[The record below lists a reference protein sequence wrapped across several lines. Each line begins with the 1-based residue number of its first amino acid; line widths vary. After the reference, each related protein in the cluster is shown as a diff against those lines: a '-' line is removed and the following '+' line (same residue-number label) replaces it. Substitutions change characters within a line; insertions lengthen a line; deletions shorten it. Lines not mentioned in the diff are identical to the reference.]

1 MWNEM
6 YWIGLSISCGSPVLL
21 WRYGLYYKMWVVL
34 LNKSSVRGFAI
45 CSSPWSL
52 VQPGTSQQ
60 HGSLPAQNGGKQL
73 RETSNERTCWA
84 DSAVDAQIPITNS
97 QTSLNVPLPTF
108 SWFGGESSKPFS
120 AEPDI
125 KPLLLT
131 GTCHVPSPRQRRQ
144 RCRLLRCVVS
154 HFIRARDGKT
164 SFLFPTNVRVRG
176 WVQLLELENDG
187 EPPAH
192 ESKVIHM

>member
-6 YWIGLSISCGSPVLL
+6 YWIGLSISCGSPALL
-21 WRYGLYYKMWVVL
+21 WRYGLYYTMWVVL

-45 CSSPWSL
+45 CSSSWSL
-52 VQPGTSQQ
+52 VQPETSQQ
-60 HGSLPAQNGGKQL
+60 RRSLPTQNGGKRL

-84 DSAVDAQIPITNS
+84 DSAADAPIHITNS
-97 QTSLNVPLPTF
+97 QTSLNVPLSTL
-108 SWFGGESSKPFS
+108 SWLGGESSKPFS
-120 AEPDI
+120 SEPDI

-131 GTCHVPSPRQRRQ
+131 RTCHVPSPRQRRQ
-144 RCRLLRCVVS
+144 RCRLLRRVAS

-164 SFLFPTNVRVRG
+164 SFLFPTNVRVWR
-176 WVQLLELENDG
+176 WVQLLSLVNDG

-192 ESKVIHM
+192 ESKVIHL

>member
-1 MWNEM
+1 M

-21 WRYGLYYKMWVVL
+21 WRYGLYYTMWVVL

-45 CSSPWSL
+45 CSFSWSL
-52 VQPGTSQQ
+52 VQPETSLQR
-60 HGSLPAQNGGKQL
+60 GSLPTQNGGKRL

-84 DSAVDAQIPITNS
+84 DSTVDAQIHITNR

-120 AEPDI
+120 SEPDI
-125 KPLLLT
+125 KPLPLT
-131 GTCHVPSPRQRRQ
+131 WTCHLPSPRQRSR

-154 HFIRARDGKT
+154 HFICAHNCKT
-164 SFLFPTNVRVRG
+164 SFLFPTNVRVWR
-176 WVQLLELENDG
+176 WVQLLSLVNDG
-187 EPPAH
+187 EPLAR